1 MDPKENPGLSDEIVD
16 KFLEVYEALSNSAES
31 SREMTDIKVQLAELI
46 RVVSVNEVMKINGA
60 NLRKQQV

>member
-1 MDPKENPGLSDEIVD
+1 MD